1 MFLHSKLKRKTV
13 LFLTKNL
20 GVAISD
26 EVDEMLNAIIDKYK
40 FKNRADAIE
49 FLIKEGF
56 KQVEAA

>member
-1 MFLHSKLKRKTV
+1 M
-13 LFLTKNL
+13 TKNL

-26 EVDEMLNAIIDKYK
+26 EVDDMLNVIIEKYK

-56 KQVEAA
+56 KRVEETT